1 MKLNRSNNIQIIRKG
16 MFIICTEGK
25 RDLITGNANLIALA
39 NGEKK
44 KSIPNIPY
52 YKQHTD
58 VCNAKKCPYRKG
70 KCEAYQKW
78 LKGE

>member
-1 MKLNRSNNIQIIRKG
+1 MKINRLGNIQIVRKG
-16 MFIICTEGK
+16 KFIVCTEGR
-25 RDLITGNANLIALA
+25 RDIITGNANLIALA

-58 VCNAKKCPYRKG
+58 VCNAKKCIHRH

>member
-1 MKLNRSNNIQIIRKG
+1 MKLNRSNNIQIRKG
-16 MFIICTEGK
+16 KFIVCTEGRK
-25 RDLITGNANLIALA
+25 DIITGNANLIALA

-58 VCNAKKCPYRKG
+58 VCIAKKCIYRN
-70 KCEAYQKW
+70 KCESYQKW